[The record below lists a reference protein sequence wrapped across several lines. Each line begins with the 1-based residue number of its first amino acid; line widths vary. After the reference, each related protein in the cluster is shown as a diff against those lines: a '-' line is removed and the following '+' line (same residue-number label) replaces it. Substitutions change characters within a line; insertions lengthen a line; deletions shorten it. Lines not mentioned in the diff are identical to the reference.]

1 MHLTRSSV
9 VDLRAV
15 LDRGQGGVLSNALV
29 SPYRTRQGPVQPGT
43 LPSKSLSQPL
53 RAHGPVGEDV

>member
-15 LDRGQGGVLSNALV
+15 LDRGQGRVLSNALV
-29 SPYRTRQGPVQPGT
+29 SPYRTRQGPGTGT
-43 LPSKSLSQPL
+43 LPSKSLSQTL